1 VTTTAGCPGGHG
13 IPPRSA
19 RTAPVHPT
27 PAWAVARKSLLLP
40 AFWLVA
46 LLMSVGA
53 ARTVLLVRHAIA
65 EYPVATTT
73 ALALFA
79 VYAVPFWLFVA
90 ALDYLEREPPLLL
103 ATAFGWGG
111 LVATTVSA
119 PGSTAIQNMLAK
131 TYSPGFAAAWGSA
144 IAGPTVE
151 EIVKTLGIVAIVL
164 IARAQINSVLD
175 GVIYGSLVG
184 LGFQVIEDV
193 VYAVNAVAAAGRGDD
208 VGPVVATFF
217 VRGFLAGLWSHTLFS
232 ALAGAGVASVI
243 VRTDRTMRF
252 RLGVLVVC
260 LLGAWVCH
268 FIWNS
273 PLLAVEV
280 GDNGYALIAVL
291 LAKGIPPL
299 LAILLLVR
307 TARHREADYYT
318 QQLAALDDPDIAT
331 AAELR
336 VLSMGHM
343 RANARRYAYARVGV
357 LGRRAVRRLQ
367 RAQARLAL
375 ELSRA
380 QTTHDSA
387 AVSHWRDE
395 VLLQR
400 GRLRALGH
408 PEAVT
413 LDDRRGSMRRRMLIL
428 AGTLLVLT
436 AACAALSL

>member
-1 VTTTAGCPGGHG
+1 MTATAGCPGGHG
-13 IPPRSA
+13 VPPRSA

-46 LLMSVGA
+46 LLMAVGA
-53 ARTVLLVRHAIA
+53 ARTVLLIRHAVA
-65 EYPVATTT
+65 EFPVATIT

-111 LVATTVSA
+111 LVATTISA

-131 TYSPGFAAAWGSA
+131 AYSPGFAAAWGSA

-151 EIVKTLGIVAIVL
+151 EVVKTLGIVAIVL
-164 IARAQINSVLD
+164 VARAQINSVLD

-184 LGFQVIEDV
+184 LGFQVVEDV

-232 ALAGAGVASVI
+232 ALAGAGVASVL
-243 VRTDRTMRF
+243 VRTDRTVRF
-252 RLGVLVVC
+252 RIGVAVAC
-260 LLGAWVCH
+260 FLGAWACH
-268 FIWNS
+268 FVWNS

-291 LAKGIPPL
+291 LAKGIPPM

-318 QQLAALDDPDIAT
+318 QQLAALDDLAIAT
-331 AAELR
+331 PAELR

-380 QTTHDSA
+380 PATHESA

-428 AGTLLVLT
+428 TISLLLLA
-436 AACAALSL
+436 AACTALSF

>member
-1 VTTTAGCPGGHG
+1 MTVTAGCPGGHG
-13 IPPRSA
+13 VPPRSA
-19 RTAPVHPT
+19 RTAPVHPA
-27 PAWAVARKSLLLP
+27 PAWARSHKSLLLP

-46 LLMSVGA
+46 LMMAVGA
-53 ARTVLLVRHAIA
+53 ARTVLLIRHSIA
-65 EYPVATTT
+65 EYPVATTA

-79 VYAVPFWLFVA
+79 VYAVPFWLFVS

-103 ATAFGWGG
+103 VIAFGWGG

-131 TYSPGFAAAWGSA
+131 GYSPGFAAAWGSA

-151 EIVKTLGIVAIVL
+151 EIVKTLGVVAIVL

-184 LGFQVIEDV
+184 LGFQVVEDV

-208 VGPVVATFF
+208 IGPVVATFF

-232 ALAGAGVASVI
+232 ALAGAGVASVV
-243 VRTDRTMRF
+243 VRTDRTLRF
-252 RLGVLVVC
+252 RLGVAAVC
-260 LLGAWVCH
+260 LFGAWFCH
-268 FIWNS
+268 FLWNS

-280 GDNGYALIAVL
+280 GDNGYLLIVVL

-307 TARHREADYYT
+307 SARHREADYYIA
-318 QQLAALDDPDIAT
+318 QLTALDDRDIAT
-331 AAELR
+331 PAELH
-336 VLSMGHM
+336 VLGLGHM
-343 RANARRYAYARVGV
+343 RANARRYAYARAGV
-357 LGRRAVRRLQ
+357 MGRRAVQRLQ
-367 RAQARLAL
+367 RAQASLAL

-380 QTTHDSA
+380 QTTHDPA
-387 AVSHWRDE
+387 ALGQWRDE
-395 VLLQR
+395 VLRQR
-400 GRLRALGH
+400 ARLRSLGH
-408 PEAVT
+408 PEAVAV
-413 LDDRRGSMRRRMLIL
+413 DQRRGSMRRRMMIL
-428 AGTLLVLT
+428 AVTLLLLT

>member
-1 VTTTAGCPGGHG
+1 MTAAAGCPGGHG
-13 IPPRSA
+13 VPPRSA
-19 RTAPVHPT
+19 RTAPVRPT

-46 LLMSVGA
+46 LLLAVGA
-53 ARTVLLVRHAIA
+53 ARMAMLIRQAVA
-65 EYPVATTT
+65 EYPVATIT

-103 ATAFGWGG
+103 ATAFAWGG

-119 PGSTAIQNMLAK
+119 PGSVAIQNMLAK
-131 TYSPGFAAAWGSA
+131 GHSPAFAAAWGSA

-151 EIVKTLGIVAIVL
+151 EVAKTLGIVVIVL

-184 LGFQVIEDV
+184 LGFQVVEDI
-193 VYAVNAVAAAGRGDD
+193 VYAVSAVNAAGRGDE
-208 VGPVVATFF
+208 VGPVLATFF

-232 ALAGAGVASVI
+232 ALAGAGVASVL
-243 VRTDRTMRF
+243 VRTDRTLRF
-252 RLGVLVVC
+252 RIGVAVAC
-260 LLGAWVCH
+260 FLGAWACH
-268 FIWNS
+268 FVWNS
-273 PLLAVEV
+273 PLLTVEA
-280 GDNGYALIAVL
+280 GDNGYLLIAVL
-291 LAKGIPPL
+291 LTKGIPPL

-331 AAELR
+331 PAELN
-336 VLSMGHM
+336 VLSMGHL
-343 RANARRYAYARVGV
+343 RANARRHAYARAGV

-380 QTTHDSA
+380 QTTHDTAS
-387 AVSHWRDE
+387 VEQWRDE
-395 VLLQR
+395 VLRQR
-400 GRLRALGH
+400 GRLRLLGH
-408 PEAVT
+408 PEAVAR
-413 LDDRRGSMRRRMLIL
+413 DVRRGSMRRRMLTL
-428 AGTLLVLT
+428 AIALLVLT